1 MDRAAGS
8 VAHPPY
14 FDGNNYGA
22 WKAKMK
28 SFLWSLDERVWYTV
42 VHGFSEPTKKI
53 GKGDEETTVLKSRE
67 EWTTAEV
74 THSTNNQ
81 KGLNAIF
88 TAVSSD
94 QFEYISSCDT
104 SKEAWDILQVTHEG
118 TDTVKGAKLQ
128 MHTLQFETILMDE
141 NETFS
146 EFYAK
151 LCVIVN
157 ACSNLGEKI
166 PEDRVVKKILR
177 SLPPRFSPKIT
188 AIEEIRDLNTLK
200 VRELIGSL
208 QTYEMKHLA
217 PKKNK
222 SVALK
227 VVDNE
232 DGEHQSEE
240 FNGEEFAYLSRQF
253 KKFFKYQNSRSHDSK
268 NHSGINSK
276 IKHGDYTDG
285 NLKSRRFTEK
295 KTTKDRVKC
304 YECEGYGHI
313 STECA
318 NTQKK
323 QNGKAKALN
332 VTWSDSDSESESEEN
347 TIALITTVSLDK
359 AQQNNGNDEEPNI
372 GYVLEKYDD
381 LLAASQKLNQHN
393 KELAKKVAVLELENS
408 RIARTLQSST
418 AEPETVGEGMC
429 EGMYE
434 KLEFLQKKCFD
445 QNKLID
451 SLTSN
456 NQALE
461 IELKSSR
468 ERIIALTI
476 GAEKVDKMISMGR
489 RDGDKRGLGFD
500 SFNKSFAVSVT
511 KFVKPSLSTGIPTH
525 QTTWRFTPT
534 CHYCGARGHIRP
546 KCKLFQQ
553 IFVSQKSTKEGQ
565 VRIRNKIACLVK
577 EVSRLSKLSHSLS
590 LPSSNLVWRRKDNQ
604 NCLLAIS
611 SDSHQTNPPE
621 ILDVKCFVALTAL
634 SDSKSKSWY
643 FDSGC
648 SRHMTGEKSYFSEI
662 SPECVSGMVT
672 FGDGRKS
679 KILGKGKIMATGTPS
694 LDNVLLVENLQAN
707 LISVSQLCDEIG
719 KREGACEGCQLGKQ
733 TKNPHKATNSI
744 STSKTLELMHMDLVG
759 PIQVASL
766 GGKKYILVLVDDFS
780 RFTWVIFLHDKT
792 EAFNSFYVLYKL
804 IMNEKYDTN
813 SCIMRLR
820 TDHGMEFE
828 NRAFSDFCS
837 EQGIKHE
844 FSAPITPQQN
854 GVVERKNRVLL
865 DMARVLLKSAKLAD
879 HFWAEA
885 ISTACYTSNRVFF
898 RPHTK
903 STPYEIWKGKKPN
916 VKHLR
921 TFGSKCYIYKDREYL
936 GKFDARSDVGIFLG
950 YSMNS
955 RAYRVEPRSED
966 TDMETHESADGTE
979 ADFEDCNQ
987 PINPVIRR
995 PGAKQVQKDHSPS
1008 DVIGNSVTDALAD
1021 DDWILAMQDEL
1032 NQFER
1037 NDVWYLVPRPKDSN
1051 VIGTK
1056 WIFRNKT
1063 DEKGQ
1068 IMRNKARLVA
1078 QGYSQ
1083 IEGLDFD
1090 ETFAPVA
1097 RLESV
1102 RLLLSIAC
1110 YLQFKLYQMD
1120 VKSAFLNGV
1129 LQEEIYVEQ
1138 PAGFQDPIH
1147 PNHVYR
1153 LKKALYGLKQAPR
1166 AWYDR
1171 LSTHLLQKGYTR
1183 GSIDKTLFVKRT
1195 KQDLMVAQVYVDDIV
1210 FGSTSDILVKEFHE
1224 VQQFNGGMFI
1234 SQTKY
1239 AKNLVSKFGLESA
1252 KPIRNP
1258 MSTSTKLSKDL
1269 HGKSVDQ
1276 KLYRSMIGS
1285 LLYLTASRPDISFS
1299 VGLCA
1304 RFQSDPKESHLLAVK
1319 RILRYVSGT
1328 TNFGVYYS
1336 FDSNVELA
1344 GYSDAD
1350 WAGSIDD
1357 RKSTTGGCFY
1367 IGNNLVSWFSKKQNC
1382 VSLSTAEAEYIA
1394 AGSCCTQLL
1403 WMKQMLNDYGIR
1415 QVEENVLSLEFVS
1428 TEKQLAD
1435 IFTKPLDNLRFET
1448 LRQSL
1453 ARARIV
1459 RLHQS
1464 CSCLNVLADL
1474 RLDSGT
1480 ALY

>member
-1 MDRAAGS
+1 MSRTPRHFVCLSSGELEAIATSIAFNIRSVEDHPVTEAELRRSRYFQLASEQVAGHTQLDLTYLRMDRAAGS

-14 FDGNNYGA
+14 FDGHNYGA

-42 VHGFSEPTKKI
+42 VHGFSDPAKKI
-53 GKGDEETTVLKSRE
+53 GKGDEEITVLKSRE
-67 EWTTAEV
+67 EWTTAEA

-128 MHTLQFETILMDE
+128 MHTLQFETIMMDE

-151 LCVIVN
+151 LCG
-157 ACSNLGEKI
+157 GEK
-166 PEDRVVKKILR
+166 DFTVLA
-177 SLPPRFSPKIT
+177 STFSPKIT
-188 AIEEIRDLNTLK
+188 AIEEIRDLNTMK

-227 VVDNE
+227 VVDKE

-240 FNGEEFAYLSRQF
+240 FNGEEFAYLS
-253 KKFFKYQNSRSHDSK
+253 N
-268 NHSGINSK
+268 IK
-276 IKHGDYTDG
+276 IPEVMIQEITQ
-285 NLKSRRFTEK
+285 
-295 KTTKDRVKC
+295 TTKERVKC

-313 STECA
+313 SSECA

-408 RIARTLQSST
+408 RIARTLQSSA
-418 AEPETVGEGMC
+418 AEPESIGE
-429 EGMYE
+429 E
-434 KLEFLQKKCFD
+434 K
-445 QNKLID
+445 I
-451 SLTSN
+451 
-456 NQALE
+456 
-461 IELKSSR
+461 
-468 ERIIALTI
+468 
-476 GAEKVDKMISMGR
+476 DKMISMGR
-489 RDGDKRGLGFD
+489 SNGDKRGLGFD
-500 SFNKSFAVSVT
+500 SINKSSAVSVT
-511 KFVKPSLSTGIPTH
+511 KFVKPSLST
-525 QTTWRFTPT
+525 
-534 CHYCGARGHIRP
+534 
-546 KCKLFQQ
+546 
-553 IFVSQKSTKEGQ
+553 EG
-565 VRIRNKIACLVK
+565 
-577 EVSRLSKLSHSLS
+577 
-590 LPSSNLVWRRKDNQ
+590 
-604 NCLLAIS
+604 
-611 SDSHQTNPPE
+611 
-621 ILDVKCFVALTAL
+621 
-634 SDSKSKSWY
+634 
-643 FDSGC
+643 
-648 SRHMTGEKSYFSEI
+648 
-662 SPECVSGMVT
+662 VSGMVT

-679 KILGKGKIMATGTPS
+679 KILGKGRIMAIGTPN

-707 LISVSQLCDEIG
+707 LISVSQLCDEMG
-719 KREGACEGCQLGKQ
+719 E
-733 TKNPHKATNSI
+733 
-744 STSKTLELMHMDLVG
+744 
-759 PIQVASL
+759 
-766 GGKKYILVLVDDFS
+766 
-780 RFTWVIFLHDKT
+780 
-792 EAFNSFYVLYKL
+792 L
-804 IMNEKYDTN
+804 IMNEKYDSN

-820 TDHGMEFE
+820 TDHGTEFE
-828 NRAFSDFCS
+828 NQAFSKFCC
-837 EQGIKHE
+837 EKGIKHE

-854 GVVERKNRVLL
+854 GVAERKNRVLL
-865 DMARVLLKSAKLAD
+865 DMARVLLKSANLTD

-955 RAYRVEPRSED
+955 RAYRVEPSSED
-966 TDMETHESADGTE
+966 TDLETHEPVGGTGT
-979 ADFEDCNQ
+979 DFEDCNQ
-987 PINPVIRR
+987 HFNPVIRR

-1008 DVIGNSVTDALAD
+1008 DVIGNVNDKMRTRQQVCNEVTNFCYVSFIEPKSVTDALAD
-1021 DDWILAMQDEL
+1021 NDWILAMQEEL
-1032 NQFER
+1032 NQFKR
-1037 NDVWYLVPRPKDSN
+1037 NDVWYLVPRPKDTN

-1078 QGYSQ
+1078 QGYTQ

-1110 YLQFKLYQMD
+1110 YLRFKLYQMD

-1129 LQEEIYVEQ
+1129 LQEEVYVEQ

-1147 PNHVYR
+1147 PNHV
-1153 LKKALYGLKQAPR
+1153 
-1166 AWYDR
+1166 
-1171 LSTHLLQKGYTR
+1171 
-1183 GSIDKTLFVKRT
+1183 
-1195 KQDLMVAQVYVDDIV
+1195 
-1210 FGSTSDILVKEFHE
+1210 
-1224 VQQFNGGMFI
+1224 QQFNGGMFI

-1239 AKNLVSKFGLESA
+1239 ANNLVSKFGLESA

-1258 MSTSTKLSKDL
+1258 MSTSTKLSKDSS
-1269 HGKSVDQ
+1269 GKSVDQ

-1328 TNFGVYYS
+1328 TTF
-1336 FDSNVELA
+1336 

-1403 WMKQMLNDYGIR
+1403 WMKQMLNDYGIHQGTPR
-1415 QVEENVLSLEFVS
+1415 HFVCLSSGELEAIVTSIAFNIRSVEDHPVTEAELRRRLITHINPASKVDHYLLYKIRICLFNLLQIPIHFVLGSSTTTSFADPELVEFEAMDLDAQLDRLEKLGATPSKAKSRAMDEVVERMRIWQS
-1428 TEKQLAD
+1428 TELDLDKNKEAVDQLMKD
-1435 IFTKPLDNLRFET
+1435 LDLLHSENMTPWVILERSLHRTSLTYSHCITTNYNLC
-1448 LRQSL
+1448 
-1453 ARARIV
+1453 IK
-1459 RLHQS
+1459 
-1464 CSCLNVLADL
+1464 
-1474 RLDSGT
+1474 
-1480 ALY
+1480 

>member
-1 MDRAAGS
+1 MDRVAGS

-14 FDGNNYGA
+14 FDSNNYGA

-53 GKGDEETTVLKSRE
+53 GKGDEETIVLKSRE

-200 VRELIGSL
+200 VRELIGSI

-232 DGEHQSEE
+232 DGEHQYEE

-268 NHSGINSK
+268 NHS
-276 IKHGDYTDG
+276 
-285 NLKSRRFTEK
+285 
-295 KTTKDRVKC
+295 
-304 YECEGYGHI
+304 
-313 STECA
+313 
-318 NTQKK
+318 
-323 QNGKAKALN
+323 
-332 VTWSDSDSESESEEN
+332 
-347 TIALITTVSLDK
+347 
-359 AQQNNGNDEEPNI
+359 
-372 GYVLEKYDD
+372 DD

-418 AEPETVGEGMC
+418 AEPETIGE
-429 EGMYE
+429 
-434 KLEFLQKKCFD
+434 
-445 QNKLID
+445 
-451 SLTSN
+451 
-456 NQALE
+456 
-461 IELKSSR
+461 
-468 ERIIALTI
+468 
-476 GAEKVDKMISMGR
+476 EKVDKMISMGR
-489 RDGDKRGLGFD
+489 RDGDKHGLGFD
-500 SFNKSFAVSVT
+500 SLNKSSAVSVT
-511 KFVKPSLSTGIPTH
+511 KFVKPSLST
-525 QTTWRFTPT
+525 
-534 CHYCGARGHIRP
+534 
-546 KCKLFQQ
+546 
-553 IFVSQKSTKEGQ
+553 
-565 VRIRNKIACLVK
+565 
-577 EVSRLSKLSHSLS
+577 
-590 LPSSNLVWRRKDNQ
+590 
-604 NCLLAIS
+604 
-611 SDSHQTNPPE
+611 
-621 ILDVKCFVALTAL
+621 
-634 SDSKSKSWY
+634 
-643 FDSGC
+643 
-648 SRHMTGEKSYFSEI
+648 EI

-719 KREGACEGCQLGKQ
+719 KREGVCEGCQLGKQ

-766 GGKKYILVLVDDFS
+766 GGKKYILVVVDDFS
-780 RFTWVIFLHDKT
+780 CFTWVIFLHDKT

-854 GVVERKNRVLL
+854 GVVERKNRVFL

-903 STPYEIWKGKKPN
+903 STSYEIWKGKKPN
-916 VKHLR
+916 VKHLK

-955 RAYRVEPRSED
+955 RAYRVFNSRTKIIMESANVVVNDTSILQVEPRSED

-1008 DVIGNSVTDALAD
+1008 DVIGNINDKLRTRQQVCNEVTNLCYVSLIEPKSVTDALAD

-1068 IMRNKARLVA
+1068 IMRNKTRLVA

-1129 LQEEIYVEQ
+1129 LQKEVYVEQ

-1357 RKSTTGGCFY
+1357 RKSTTGICFY

-1394 AGSCCTQLL
+1394 TGSCCTQLL
-1403 WMKQMLNDYGIR
+1403 WMKQMLNDYSIR

-1428 TEKQLAD
+1428 TAKQLAD

-1464 CSCLNVLADL
+1464 CSCLNVLVDL

>member
-1 MDRAAGS
+1 
-8 VAHPPY
+8 
-14 FDGNNYGA
+14 
-22 WKAKMK
+22 MK
-28 SFLWSLDERVWYTV
+28 SFLWSLDERVLYIV

-53 GKGDEETTVLKSRE
+53 GKGDEETTILKSRE

-88 TAVSSD
+88 TA
-94 QFEYISSCDT
+94 
-104 SKEAWDILQVTHEG
+104 VTHEG

-166 PEDRVVKKILR
+166 PEDRVVKKILW
-177 SLPPRFSPKIT
+177 SLPPPFSPKIT
-188 AIEEIRDLNTLK
+188 AIEEIHDLNTLK

-227 VVDNE
+227 VVDKEDGSLQTYEMKHLAPKKNKSVALKVVDKE
-232 DGEHQSEE
+232 DGEPQYEE

-253 KKFFKYQNSRSHDSK
+253 KK
-268 NHSGINSK
+268 
-276 IKHGDYTDG
+276 
-285 NLKSRRFTEK
+285 FTEK

-359 AQQNNGNDEEPNI
+359 AQQNNGNDEKPNI

-408 RIARTLQSST
+408 RISRTLQSSA
-418 AEPETVGEGMC
+418 AEPETIGEEM
-429 EGMYE
+429 
-434 KLEFLQKKCFD
+434 
-445 QNKLID
+445 
-451 SLTSN
+451 
-456 NQALE
+456 
-461 IELKSSR
+461 
-468 ERIIALTI
+468 
-476 GAEKVDKMISMGR
+476 VDKMISMGR

-500 SFNKSFAVSVT
+500 SLNKSSAVSVT
-511 KFVKPSLSTGIPTH
+511 KFVKPSLST
-525 QTTWRFTPT
+525 
-534 CHYCGARGHIRP
+534 
-546 KCKLFQQ
+546 
-553 IFVSQKSTKEGQ
+553 
-565 VRIRNKIACLVK
+565 
-577 EVSRLSKLSHSLS
+577 
-590 LPSSNLVWRRKDNQ
+590 
-604 NCLLAIS
+604 
-611 SDSHQTNPPE
+611 
-621 ILDVKCFVALTAL
+621 
-634 SDSKSKSWY
+634 
-643 FDSGC
+643 
-648 SRHMTGEKSYFSEI
+648 EI
-662 SPECVSGMVT
+662 SIECVCGMVT
-672 FGDGRKS
+672 FGDRRKS

-694 LDNVLLVENLQAN
+694 LDNVLLVENRQAN
-707 LISVSQLCDEIG
+707 LIS
-719 KREGACEGCQLGKQ
+719 
-733 TKNPHKATNSI
+733 
-744 STSKTLELMHMDLVG
+744 
-759 PIQVASL
+759 
-766 GGKKYILVLVDDFS
+766 
-780 RFTWVIFLHDKT
+780 
-792 EAFNSFYVLYKL
+792 
-804 IMNEKYDTN
+804 
-813 SCIMRLR
+813 
-820 TDHGMEFE
+820 
-828 NRAFSDFCS
+828 
-837 EQGIKHE
+837 
-844 FSAPITPQQN
+844 N
-854 GVVERKNRVLL
+854 GVAERKNRVLL
-865 DMARVLLKSAKLAD
+865 DMACVLLKSAKLAD

-885 ISTACYTSNRVFF
+885 ISSACYTSNRVFF

-921 TFGSKCYIYKDREYL
+921 TFGSKCYIYKDMDYL
-936 GKFDARSDVGIFLG
+936 GKFDARSDVGIFLS

-955 RAYRVEPRSED
+955 RAYKVEPRSEE
-966 TDMETHESADGTE
+966 TDLETHESTDGTE

-1008 DVIGNSVTDALAD
+1008 DVIGNVNDKLRTRQQVCNEVTNLCYVSFIEPKSVTDALAD

-1037 NDVWYLVPRPKDSN
+1037 NDVWYLVPCPKDSN

-1078 QGYSQ
+1078 QGYTQ

-1102 RLLLSIAC
+1102 RLLLSMAC
-1110 YLQFKLYQMD
+1110 FLRFKLYQMD

-1129 LQEEIYVEQ
+1129 LQEEVYVEQ
-1138 PAGFQDPIH
+1138 PASFLDPIH

-1153 LKKALYGLKQAPR
+1153 QKKALYGLKQAQR

-1239 AKNLVSKFGLESA
+1239 AKNLVSKFGLEFA

-1269 HGKSVDQ
+1269 RGKSVDQ

-1285 LLYLTASRPDISFS
+1285 LLYLTASRLDISFS

-1304 RFQSDPKESHLLAVK
+1304 RIQSDPKESHLLAVK
-1319 RILRYVSGT
+1319 KILRYVSGT

-1382 VSLSTAEAEYIA
+1382 VSLSMAEAEYIA

-1428 TEKQLAD
+1428 IEKQLAD
-1435 IFTKPLDNLRFET
+1435 IFTEPLDNLQFET

-1453 ARARIV
+1453 GICA
-1459 RLHQS
+1459 
-1464 CSCLNVLADL
+1464 
-1474 RLDSGT
+1474 LD
-1480 ALY
+1480 

>member
-1 MDRAAGS
+1 MNALSLLFQPHTSEACPDHMRILTSEQVAGHTQQDLTYLTMDRAAGS

-28 SFLWSLDERVWYTV
+28 SFLWSLNERVWYTV
-42 VHGFSEPTKKI
+42 VHGFPEPTKKI

-81 KGLNAIF
+81 KG
-88 TAVSSD
+88 
-94 QFEYISSCDT
+94 CDT

-118 TDTVKGAKLQ
+118 TDTVKGAKLH

-418 AEPETVGEGMC
+418 AEPETIGEGMC

-434 KLEFLQKKCFD
+434 KLEFLQKKCCD

-500 SFNKSFAVSVT
+500 SLNKSSAVSVT

-565 VRIRNKIACLVK
+565 VRIRNKIAYLVK

-719 KREGACEGCQLGKQ
+719 EVNVRVFVKVANWESK
-733 TKNPHKATNSI
+733 P
-744 STSKTLELMHMDLVG
+744 KTL
-759 PIQVASL
+759 
-766 GGKKYILVLVDDFS
+766 
-780 RFTWVIFLHDKT
+780 
-792 EAFNSFYVLYKL
+792 
-804 IMNEKYDTN
+804 
-813 SCIMRLR
+813 
-820 TDHGMEFE
+820 
-828 NRAFSDFCS
+828 
-837 EQGIKHE
+837 
-844 FSAPITPQQN
+844 
-854 GVVERKNRVLL
+854 
-865 DMARVLLKSAKLAD
+865 
-879 HFWAEA
+879 
-885 ISTACYTSNRVFF
+885 
-898 RPHTK
+898 
-903 STPYEIWKGKKPN
+903 
-916 VKHLR
+916 
-921 TFGSKCYIYKDREYL
+921 
-936 GKFDARSDVGIFLG
+936 
-950 YSMNS
+950 
-955 RAYRVEPRSED
+955 
-966 TDMETHESADGTE
+966 
-979 ADFEDCNQ
+979 
-987 PINPVIRR
+987 
-995 PGAKQVQKDHSPS
+995 
-1008 DVIGNSVTDALAD
+1008 
-1021 DDWILAMQDEL
+1021 
-1032 NQFER
+1032 
-1037 NDVWYLVPRPKDSN
+1037 
-1051 VIGTK
+1051 
-1056 WIFRNKT
+1056 
-1063 DEKGQ
+1063 
-1068 IMRNKARLVA
+1068 
-1078 QGYSQ
+1078 
-1083 IEGLDFD
+1083 
-1090 ETFAPVA
+1090 
-1097 RLESV
+1097 
-1102 RLLLSIAC
+1102 
-1110 YLQFKLYQMD
+1110 
-1120 VKSAFLNGV
+1120 
-1129 LQEEIYVEQ
+1129 
-1138 PAGFQDPIH
+1138 
-1147 PNHVYR
+1147 
-1153 LKKALYGLKQAPR
+1153 
-1166 AWYDR
+1166 
-1171 LSTHLLQKGYTR
+1171 
-1183 GSIDKTLFVKRT
+1183 
-1195 KQDLMVAQVYVDDIV
+1195 
-1210 FGSTSDILVKEFHE
+1210 
-1224 VQQFNGGMFI
+1224 
-1234 SQTKY
+1234 
-1239 AKNLVSKFGLESA
+1239 
-1252 KPIRNP
+1252 
-1258 MSTSTKLSKDL
+1258 TKLQTQSPPL
-1269 HGKSVDQ
+1269 
-1276 KLYRSMIGS
+1276 KLW
-1285 LLYLTASRPDISFS
+1285 
-1299 VGLCA
+1299 
-1304 RFQSDPKESHLLAVK
+1304 
-1319 RILRYVSGT
+1319 
-1328 TNFGVYYS
+1328 N
-1336 FDSNVELA
+1336 
-1344 GYSDAD
+1344 
-1350 WAGSIDD
+1350 
-1357 RKSTTGGCFY
+1357 
-1367 IGNNLVSWFSKKQNC
+1367 
-1382 VSLSTAEAEYIA
+1382 
-1394 AGSCCTQLL
+1394 
-1403 WMKQMLNDYGIR
+1403 
-1415 QVEENVLSLEFVS
+1415 
-1428 TEKQLAD
+1428 
-1435 IFTKPLDNLRFET
+1435 
-1448 LRQSL
+1448 
-1453 ARARIV
+1453 
-1459 RLHQS
+1459 
-1464 CSCLNVLADL
+1464 
-1474 RLDSGT
+1474 
-1480 ALY
+1480 